1 MPSCGDS
8 VQPPAA
14 AAGGWKRPGW
24 RYRFPVG
31 NGNQP
36 DGSGHERAVPHLNE
50 DELLAW
56 RGLLELEA
64 RVLAALDAE
73 LQDKRG
79 MSISEFDALYQLWLQ
94 PGARCRMKDLANS
107 LLVSRGG
114 ATKLIS
120 RLEAKGLV
128 RRVSQPGLQAV
139 QAELTAAGESALAEA
154 MDTHFDGVRRM
165 VISRLDPAEVRTL
178 KRISERLREPDPSLR
193 GNNSGSTC

>member
-1 MPSCGDS
+1 MAGRPR
-8 VQPPAA
+8 PACRVT
-14 AAGGWKRPGW
+14 GGRKSPGW

-31 NGNQP
+31 NDNQP
-36 DGSGHERAVPHLNE
+36 DGSGHERAVPHLSE

-64 RVLAALDAE
+64 RVLSALDAE
-73 LQDKRG
+73 LRDKRG
-79 MSISEFDALYQLWLQ
+79 MSIGEFDALYQLWLQ

-139 QAELTAAGESALAEA
+139 QAELTVAGEAALADA

-165 VISRLDPAEVRTL
+165 VVSRLEPAELRTL
-178 KRISERLREPDPSLR
+178 KRISERLREPDPS
-193 GNNSGSTC
+193 

>member
-1 MPSCGDS
+1 MAERIAPGGPRR
-8 VQPPAA
+8 PPL
-14 AAGGWKRPGW
+14 AAGRAPDSATV
-24 RYRFPVG
+24 FPVG
-31 NGNQP
+31 NGNEP

-64 RVLAALDAE
+64 RVLSALDAE
-73 LQDKRG
+73 LRDKRG
-79 MSISEFDALYQLWLQ
+79 MSIGEFDALYQLWLQ

-114 ATKLIS
+114 ATKLIG

-139 QAELTAAGESALAEA
+139 QAELTSAGESALAEA

-165 VISRLDPAEVRTL
+165 VISRLEPQELRTL
-178 KRISERLREPDPSLR
+178 KRISERLREPGPS
-193 GNNSGSTC
+193 